1 MVKKTKALCKKCK
14 WHTKL
19 GQGHGEIACYYVA
32 LAHHSRTI
40 VEGYC
45 LEFEKE
51 TKKNENRL
59 RDL

>member
-1 MVKKTKALCKKCK
+1 MVKKTKALCKTCK

-32 LAHHSRTI
+32 LAHKSRTI

-45 LEFEKE
+45 LEYEKGKRE
-51 TKKNENRL
+51 DKT
-59 RDL
+59 